1 MQEIAW
7 QFTDDRGQLS
17 AAGRPPT
24 RLVAYIQAGAT
35 LRELGRAPVAVFG
48 SLHDG
53 ALPDPAKAGSLRPDR
68 TGYLG
73 AGGDLDLETLL
84 RGGTELVVAVSYGG
98 GQVYGLDPD
107 TAKHLEEHVPV
118 VVIDIGRSR
127 TMSGINARFG
137 ALARSLG
144 ADEDDEDP
152 EAGRLLAGAQQQ
164 LSAAAPARPTV
175 LALSPAG
182 PDQVHLARPGGWPQL
197 ADLTERGVNTVQ
209 PPEGAGA
216 NWATVSWDRAAA
228 LRPEVVLVDVRSNAT
243 PLAELGPNPG
253 WRAIESG
260 AEVVPWNPEAPCT
273 DRAHARFLTSVAEA
287 MARVGA
293 R

>member
-53 ALPDPAKAGSLRPDR
+53 ALPDPAKAGSLSFDR

-73 AGGDLDLETLL
+73 AGGDLGLETLL
-84 RGGTELVVAVSYGG
+84 SGGTELVVAVSYGG

-107 TAKHLEEHVPV
+107 TAKHLEGHVPV
-118 VVIDIGRSR
+118 VVIDVGRSR
-127 TMSGINARFG
+127 TMSGINARFD

-144 ADEDDEDP
+144 AGEDP
-152 EAGRLLAGAQQQ
+152 EAGRLLAGAQRQ
-164 LSAAAPARPTV
+164 LSATGPSRPTV

-197 ADLTERGVNTVQ
+197 ADLTERGVNMVQ

-216 NWATVSWDRAAA
+216 NWATVSWSRAAA

-243 PLAELGPNPG
+243 PLAELGANPD
-253 WRAIESG
+253 WRSIESG

-273 DRAHARFLTSVAEA
+273 DRAHARFITSVAEA
-287 MARVGA
+287 MARVGT